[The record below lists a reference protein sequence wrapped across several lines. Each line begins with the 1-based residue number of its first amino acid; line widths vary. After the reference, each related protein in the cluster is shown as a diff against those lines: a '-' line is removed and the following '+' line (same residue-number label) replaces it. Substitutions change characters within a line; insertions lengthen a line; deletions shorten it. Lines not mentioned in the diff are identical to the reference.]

1 MSEIYDIG
9 DRVTLTANF
18 TDAGSPVQPTTVTCT
33 VKAPSGMTTSSSVT
47 NTSGTYSAEVEPDEQ
62 GAWYYR
68 FAGTGTYVAAGEGT
82 FRVRRR
88 RVA

>member
-18 TDAGSPVQPTTVTCT
+18 TDAGAPVEPTTVTCS
-33 VKAPSGMTTSSSVT
+33 VRSPSGTTTSPSVT
-47 NTSGTYSAEVEPDEQ
+47 NASGTYSAEIEPDEH
-62 GAWYYR
+62 GAWAYR
-68 FAGTGTYVAAGEGT
+68 FAGTGTYVAAEEGT

-88 RVA
+88 QVA

>member
-1 MSEIYDIG
+1 MAIYDIG

-18 TDAGSPVQPTTVTCT
+18 TDAGTPVEPTTVTCA
-33 VKAPSGMTTSSSVT
+33 VKAPSGTTTSPSVT
-47 NTSGTYSAEVEPDEQ
+47 NTSGTYSATVDPDEQ

-68 FAGTGTYVAAGEGT
+68 FTGTGTYVAAEEGT

-88 RVA
+88 QVA

>member
-1 MSEIYDIG
+1 MAIYDIG

-18 TDAGSPVQPTTVTCT
+18 TDDATPVEPTTVTCT
-33 VKAPSGMTTSSSVT
+33 VKAPSGATTSPSVT
-47 NTSGTYSAEVEPDEQ
+47 NTSGTYSAEVDPDEQ

-68 FAGTGTYVAAGEGT
+68 FTATGSYVAAEEGT

-88 RVA
+88 QVA